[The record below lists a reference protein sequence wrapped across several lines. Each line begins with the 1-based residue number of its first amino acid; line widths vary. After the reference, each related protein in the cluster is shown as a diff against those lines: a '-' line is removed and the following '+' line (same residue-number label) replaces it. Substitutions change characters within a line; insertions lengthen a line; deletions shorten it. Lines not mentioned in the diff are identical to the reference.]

1 MSKITTVALHEFMK
15 IVKRK
20 EFILMTIA
28 FPLLFVT
35 VTAIPIL
42 LISQTGPED
51 QVFGY
56 IDETDMFLFPEN
68 ITHMH
73 PSLGPITSK
82 TSLISYIRLTDDDDA
97 RTLLESKV
105 LTGYIII
112 PTDYMETG
120 MIRSFGKDIPTGDI
134 SDILIECLLKG
145 QVDEEVG
152 KRIKEPVNLKRY
164 TIDEKTGKVRA
175 LGLSDVVNKFAMPF
189 IIAVLLF
196 ITIFSSSGYLIQ
208 GVAEEKESKI
218 IEILLSSLTTSELLA
233 GKIIG
238 LGAIGLVQLSVW
250 LLVSVSASAIFLP
263 LLTFKPYLIILAFI
277 YFLLG
282 YMLIATFMA
291 TVGGISSS
299 LRESQQLVGIFT
311 FAAILPLMFMQIL
324 LTKPDSSMSI
334 FLSIFPMTSP
344 VAMLVR
350 IGATNVPL
358 HQIIASILTLAIS
371 AYIVLIIGA
380 RVFRMGMLMYGKKP
394 TIRDIIHFTIN
405 PDAE

>member
-51 QVFGY
+51 KVFGY
-56 IDETDMFLFPEN
+56 IDETDMFQFPEN
-68 ITHMH
+68 ITHIS
-73 PSLGPITSK
+73 PTLGPITSK
-82 TSLISYIRLTDDDDA
+82 TSLVSYIRYTDADDA

-112 PTDYMETG
+112 PTDYMENG
-120 MIRSFGKDIPTGDI
+120 IIRSFGKDIPTGDI
-134 SDILIECLLKG
+134 SDILIDNLLKG
-145 QVDEEVG
+145 QADEETS
-152 KRIKEPVNLKRY
+152 KRIKDPVNLKRY
-164 TIDEKTGKVRA
+164 TIDEKTGNVRL
-175 LGLSDVVNKFAMPF
+175 LGLSDIVNKFAMPF

-218 IEILLSSLTTSELLA
+218 IEILLSSLTTGELLA

-238 LGAIGLVQLSVW
+238 LGGIGLVQLSVW

-263 LLTFKPYLIILAFI
+263 LLTLKPYLIILAFI

-291 TVGGISSS
+291 TVGSISSS

-324 LTKPDSSMSI
+324 LTKPDSSVSV

-350 IGATNVPL
+350 IGATTVPL
-358 HQIIASILTLAIS
+358 HQIIASVLTLAIS

-394 TIRDIIHFTIN
+394 TIRDVIRFTLN

>member
-1 MSKITTVALHEFMK
+1 MSKITTVALHEFMT

-51 QVFGY
+51 KVFGY
-56 IDETDMFLFPEN
+56 IDETDMFQFPEN
-68 ITHMH
+68 ITHIS
-73 PSLGPITSK
+73 PTLGPITSK
-82 TSLISYIRLTDDDDA
+82 TSLVSYIRYTDADDA

-112 PTDYMETG
+112 PTDYMENG
-120 MIRSFGKDIPTGDI
+120 IIRSFGKDIPTGDI
-134 SDILIECLLKG
+134 SDILIDNLLKG
-145 QVDEEVG
+145 QADEETS
-152 KRIKEPVNLKRY
+152 KRIKDPVNLKRY
-164 TIDEKTGKVRA
+164 TIDEKTGNVRL
-175 LGLSDVVNKFAMPF
+175 LGLSDIVNKFAMPF

-218 IEILLSSLTTSELLA
+218 IEILLSSLTTGELLA

-238 LGAIGLVQLSVW
+238 LGGIGLVQLSVW

-263 LLTFKPYLIILAFI
+263 LLTLKPYLIILAFI

-291 TVGGISSS
+291 TVGSISSS

-324 LTKPDSSMSI
+324 LTKPDSSVSV

-350 IGATNVPL
+350 IGATTVPL
-358 HQIIASILTLAIS
+358 HQIIASVLTLAIS

-394 TIRDIIHFTIN
+394 TIRDVIRFTLN

>member
-1 MSKITTVALHEFMK
+1 MSKITTVALHEFMT

-51 QVFGY
+51 QTFGY
-56 IDETDMFLFPEN
+56 IDETDMFQFPEN
-68 ITHMH
+68 ITHIS
-73 PSLGPITSK
+73 PTLGPITSK
-82 TSLISYIRLTDDDDA
+82 TSLISYIRFTDADDA

-134 SDILIECLLKG
+134 SDILIENLLEG
-145 QVDEEVG
+145 QVDEKTS

-164 TIDEKTGKVRA
+164 TIDEKTGKVRV
-175 LGLSDVVNKFAMPF
+175 LGLSDVINKFAMPF

-218 IEILLSSLTTSELLA
+218 IEILLSSLTTGELLA

-238 LGAIGLVQLSVW
+238 LGGIGLVQLSVW
-250 LLVSVSASAIFLP
+250 LLVSVSASVIFLP
-263 LLTFKPYLIILAFI
+263 LLTLKPYLIILAFI

-291 TVGGISSS
+291 TVGSISSS

-324 LTKPDSSMSI
+324 LTKPDSSMSV

-358 HQIIASILTLAIS
+358 YQIIASVLTLAVS

-394 TIRDIIHFTIN
+394 TIRDIIRFTIN

>member
-1 MSKITTVALHEFMK
+1 MSKITTVALHEFMT

-51 QVFGY
+51 KVFGY
-56 IDETDMFLFPEN
+56 IDETDMFQFPEN
-68 ITHMH
+68 ITHIS
-73 PSLGPITSK
+73 PTLGPITSK
-82 TSLISYIRLTDDDDA
+82 TSLISYIRFTDADDA

-120 MIRSFGKDIPTGDI
+120 MIRSFGKDIPTEDI
-134 SDILIECLLKG
+134 SDILIENLLEG
-145 QVDEEVG
+145 QVDEETS

-164 TIDEKTGKVRA
+164 TIDEKTGKVRV
-175 LGLSDVVNKFAMPF
+175 LGLSDVINKFAMPF
-189 IIAVLLF
+189 IIAILLF

-218 IEILLSSLTTSELLA
+218 IEILLSSLTTGELLA

-238 LGAIGLVQLSVW
+238 LGGIGLVQLSVW
-250 LLVSVSASAIFLP
+250 LLVSVSASVIFLP
-263 LLTFKPYLIILAFI
+263 LLTLKPYLIILAFI

-291 TVGGISSS
+291 TVGSISSS

-324 LTKPDSSMSI
+324 LTKPDSSMSV

-358 HQIIASILTLAIS
+358 YQIIASVLTLAVS

-394 TIRDIIHFTIN
+394 TIRDIIRFTIN

>member
-1 MSKITTVALHEFMK
+1 MSKITTVALHEFMT

-35 VTAIPIL
+35 VTAIPIV
-42 LISQTGPED
+42 LISQTGPEN
-51 QVFGY
+51 QTFGY
-56 IDETDMFLFPEN
+56 IDETDMFQFPEN
-68 ITHMH
+68 ITHIS
-73 PSLGPITSK
+73 PTLGPITSK
-82 TSLISYIRLTDDDDA
+82 TSLISYIRFTDADDA

-134 SDILIECLLKG
+134 SDILIENLLEG
-145 QVDEEVG
+145 QVDEKTS

-164 TIDEKTGKVRA
+164 TIDEKTGKVRV
-175 LGLSDVVNKFAMPF
+175 LGLSDVINKFAMPF

-218 IEILLSSLTTSELLA
+218 IEILLSSLTTGELLA

-238 LGAIGLVQLSVW
+238 LGGIGLVQLSVW
-250 LLVSVSASAIFLP
+250 LLVSVSASVIFLP
-263 LLTFKPYLIILAFI
+263 LLTLKPYLIILAFI

-291 TVGGISSS
+291 TVGSISSS

-324 LTKPDSSMSI
+324 LTKPDSSMSV

-358 HQIIASILTLAIS
+358 YQIIASVLTLAVS

-394 TIRDIIHFTIN
+394 TIRDIIRFTIN